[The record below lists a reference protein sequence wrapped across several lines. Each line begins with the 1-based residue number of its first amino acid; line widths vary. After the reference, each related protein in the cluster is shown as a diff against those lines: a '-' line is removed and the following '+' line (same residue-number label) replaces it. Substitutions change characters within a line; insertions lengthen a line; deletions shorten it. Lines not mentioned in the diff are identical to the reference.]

1 MYKKKG
7 FPQEGEILLCTVKK
21 ILPHSVFVNL
31 DEYIDKE
38 GLIHISEISPGR
50 IRTLSDFVKEGKK
63 IICKVLKVDKEKGH
77 IDLSLRRVT
86 TSVKVNKL
94 TEIKQEE
101 KSEKLLKLTGLKLKK
116 TLQEMYKEVGY
127 NILEQYGSL
136 NQFFQDISKDK
147 APEIEIPKKT
157 LEIITEIVKEKI
169 KPQELKIS
177 GSLTLMDFKPNGI
190 ENIKKALLS
199 TAEDKNIKIR
209 YTSAPKYRVEVT
221 STDYKTAE
229 NILKNIVD
237 KIIKEITK
245 LGGTGEFQKDG

>member
-31 DEYIDKE
+31 DEYTDKE

-50 IRTLSDFVKEGKK
+50 IRTLSDFVKEGRK
-63 IICKVLKVDKEKGH
+63 IICKVLKLDKEKGH

-94 TEIKQEE
+94 TDIKQEE
-101 KSEKLLKLTGLKLKK
+101 KSEKLLKLTGDKLKK
-116 TLQEMYKEVGY
+116 TLPDMYKEIGY
-127 NILEQYGSL
+127 NLLEHYGSL
-136 NQFFQDISKDK
+136 NQFFQDISKGNS
-147 APEIEIPKKT
+147 PEIEIPKKT
-157 LEIITEIVKEKI
+157 MEIITEIVKEKI
-169 KPQELKIS
+169 KPQEVKIS
-177 GSLTLMDFKPNGI
+177 GSLTLIDFKPNGI
-190 ENIKKALLS
+190 ENIKKSLLLI
-199 TAEDKNIKIR
+199 TEDKNIKIR

-229 NILKNIVD
+229 NTLKNIVD
-237 KIIKEITK
+237 TIINEITK
-245 LGGTGEFQKDG
+245 MGGTGEFQKDG